1 MGMAINQRTRVI
13 RVNTGTVAG
22 TTDIN
27 CPSSSGV
34 DMSQNGGYRGVRFIA
49 LMGALTGTQVTKL
62 KVQGSPDGSDYT
74 TLGGDLLAT
83 ATAAM
88 ADADGTKMLVCDVYR
103 PVHRYLRAVVDRG
116 TANAVI
122 DGVIAELYDPISEPT
137 SDDTTVSASKTAI
150 SPPLGTA

>member
-1 MGMAINQRTRVI
+1 MGMSINKRTRLI

-22 TTDIN
+22 TTSIN

-34 DMSQNGGYRGVRFIA
+34 DMSQNGGYRGVRFTA
-49 LMGALTGTQVTKL
+49 LLGALTSGQVTKL

-88 ADADGTKMLVCDVYR
+88 ADGDGTKMLVCDVYR
-103 PVHRYLRAVVDRG
+103 PIHRYVRAVVVRG
-116 TANAVI
+116 TQNAVI
-122 DGVIAELYDPISEPT
+122 DGVIAELYDPITEPT
-137 SDDTTVSASKTAI
+137 SDDTTVSASKVAI
-150 SPPLGTA
+150 SPILGTA

>member
-1 MGMAINQRTRVI
+1 MGMALNTRTRVV

-22 TTDIN
+22 TTSIN
-27 CPSSSGV
+27 APSSSGV

-49 LMGALTGTQVTKL
+49 LLGALTGSQVTKL

-74 TLGGDLLAT
+74 TLGGDLLGSST
-83 ATAAM
+83 VAM

-103 PVHRYLRAVVDRG
+103 PIHRYVRAVVVRG

-122 DGVIAELYDPISEPT
+122 DGVIAELYDPITEPT
-137 SDDTTVSASKTAI
+137 TDDTTVSASKVTV
-150 SPPLGTA
+150 SPILGTA